1 MHFSPAV
8 RLFWETH
15 AEVPAIFLEEFLEK
29 ILMKLPQEFIWHL
42 LEQMLKGLPDIF
54 RREEIL
60 TEDSKGIAERKS
72 LEISAKNLCV
82 REKNLMK
89 FWMNIIRNS
98 GCTYW
103 Y

>member
-1 MHFSPAV
+1 
-8 RLFWETH
+8 
-15 AEVPAIFLEEFLEK
+15 
-29 ILMKLPQEFIWHL
+29 
-42 LEQMLKGLPDIF
+42 MLKGLPDIF

-89 FWMNIIRNS
+89 F
-98 GCTYW
+98 
-103 Y
+103 